1 MNKFRLTG
9 LGWLAV
15 LAMVAATAMTAFPL
29 KDAPEAA
36 PVQAVAAK
44 DRPIANLRDLNRAFI
59 EIAKAATPSVVTVS
73 TEKYYRMR
81 QMMNPFDPFGMFG
94 QGNQRGQERQ
104 FKQQGLG
111 SGVIISSDGY
121 ILTNNHVVAQAD
133 SISVRLGDGRRLR
146 ARVVGTDPK
155 TDVAVIKIEASGL
168 AAVPIGNSDSLQPGE
183 MVLAIGS
190 PLSENLAHTVT
201 QGIVSAVGRSNI
213 GLADYE
219 DFIQTDAAINPGNS
233 GGALV
238 NLNGELVGLNAA
250 IVSQSGGFQGIGFA
264 VPINMAIRIKDALVT
279 GGRVVRGYLGV
290 SIQDITE
297 QIAGALKLK
306 STEGALIGDVADN
319 GPASGAGIESGDIV
333 TEIDGKRI
341 VNSTQLRNQIAAM
354 APGTKVT
361 LNILRDGEER
371 QIAVTL
377 AELPSDLAGA
387 AVPEDVQKLLGFE
400 VTALNKQLAE
410 KYDLNPKL
418 DGVLVT
424 DIDDQGSAY
433 DAGLRVGDLIRAVN
447 QRRVT
452 SVAEFND
459 ALNGARKG
467 DTVLLRVNRG
477 DRGFLLA
484 FTL

>member
-1 MNKFRLTG
+1 MKKIRLTG
-9 LGWLAV
+9 LGWLAL
-15 LAMVAATAMTAFPL
+15 LAMVTTTAVTAFPL

-36 PVQAVAAK
+36 PVQAVPAK
-44 DRPIANLRDLNRAFI
+44 DRPITTLKDLNRAFI

-146 ARVVGTDPK
+146 ARVVGSDPK
-155 TDVAVIKIEASGL
+155 TDVAVIKIEATGL
-168 AAVPIGNSDSLQPGE
+168 AAVPIGDSDSLQPGE

-264 VPINMAIRIKDALVT
+264 VPINMAIRIKDALVN

-341 VNSTQLRNQIAAM
+341 VNSTQLRNQIASM

-361 LNILRDGEER
+361 LSILRNGEER
-371 QIAVTL
+371 EFSVTL
-377 AELPSDLAGA
+377 AELPSDLARA
-387 AVPEDVQKLLGFE
+387 DVPEDVQQLLGFE
-400 VTALNKQLAE
+400 LTALNRQLAE

-424 DIDDQGSAY
+424 DIDDQSSAY
-433 DAGLRVGDLIRAVN
+433 EAGLRVGDLIRAVN
-447 QRRVT
+447 QRRIT
-452 SVAEFND
+452 TVAEFND
-459 ALNGARKG
+459 ALKGARKG